1 MYSND
6 CNNSSLRIIFAKTN
20 LGMFRVAKNMVV
32 TIVKFTNL
40 SYAMS
45 GAVLCNWNC
54 FLNFI
59 CFLIAMMDAILK
71 IDMNIDGSKNWKT
84 ESKMYSTVTCSVE
97 VISSLEKKSRPS
109 TNFHSLHRCSI
120 DYDNSL
126 KSNGKD
132 QYGCKRTKS
141 NYDSNKKHSNTPCI
155 EYLLVVHWFI

>member
-97 VISSLEKKSRPS
+97 VISSLEKNPGLLQIS
-109 TNFHSLHRCSI
+109 TVSI
-120 DYDNSL
+120 DALSIMTTLSKVMERINMVA
-126 KSNGKD
+126 KEP
-132 QYGCKRTKS
+132 RAITIVTK
-141 NYDSNKKHSNTPCI
+141 NTATLRALNI
-155 EYLLVVHWFI
+155 FW